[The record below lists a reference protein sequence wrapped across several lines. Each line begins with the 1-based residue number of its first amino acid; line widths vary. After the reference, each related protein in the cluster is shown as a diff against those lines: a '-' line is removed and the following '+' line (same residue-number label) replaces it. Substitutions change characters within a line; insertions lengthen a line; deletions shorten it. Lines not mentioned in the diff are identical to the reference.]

1 MDRVDSFRV
10 SEVELLKWEKGC
22 EALKSAAQTLSE
34 GPIGPSPGPSKS
46 IDIQNELTSNN
57 MDTYA
62 QSYIQS
68 FSSNVSH
75 CVMPLQS
82 LTNEEFSGTSN
93 TGQVPYFAPFT
104 ASVQEYSSLQYT
116 HASQSWAGSYQ
127 SNQPAS
133 LCNNNG
139 KASFGWSARRGMD
152 QSSDSRGDFSAVVKG
167 LTPIA
172 LPSEGLKENVHSGAL
187 PPWLDASEENERNL
201 VNGVT
206 CLKSS
211 SSASAQKG
219 KRKLN
224 PKRVGAAWAEKRRA
238 EIEREKRGEIA
249 ANICDA
255 NWLPNFGR
263 VWQSGTRRESKR
275 EFEKEKHKLNGDKN
289 HPEVASEVSFKI
301 QPYISKR
308 MRIASDKDCELND
321 YCEGKT
327 TDS

>member
-1 MDRVDSFRV
+1 M
-10 SEVELLKWEKGC
+10 
-22 EALKSAAQTLSE
+22 
-34 GPIGPSPGPSKS
+34 
-46 IDIQNELTSNN
+46 N
-57 MDTYA
+57 
-62 QSYIQS
+62 
-68 FSSNVSH
+68 
-75 CVMPLQS
+75 
-82 LTNEEFSGTSN
+82 
-93 TGQVPYFAPFT
+93 
-104 ASVQEYSSLQYT
+104 SVL
-116 HASQSWAGSYQ
+116 
-127 SNQPAS
+127 
-133 LCNNNG
+133 
-139 KASFGWSARRGMD
+139 
-152 QSSDSRGDFSAVVKG
+152 VVKG
-167 LTPIA
+167 LTPVA

-263 VWQSGTRRESKR
+263 VWQSGTRKESKR

-289 HPEVASEVSFKI
+289 HPEVASEVSFEI

-308 MRIASDKDCELND
+308 MVISTFSNKSCFLSYIFVNSFNSYKWMGATLLSAMIA
-321 YCEGKT
+321 
-327 TDS
+327 

>member
-1 MDRVDSFRV
+1 M
-10 SEVELLKWEKGC
+10 
-22 EALKSAAQTLSE
+22 
-34 GPIGPSPGPSKS
+34 
-46 IDIQNELTSNN
+46 N
-57 MDTYA
+57 
-62 QSYIQS
+62 
-68 FSSNVSH
+68 
-75 CVMPLQS
+75 
-82 LTNEEFSGTSN
+82 
-93 TGQVPYFAPFT
+93 
-104 ASVQEYSSLQYT
+104 SVL
-116 HASQSWAGSYQ
+116 
-127 SNQPAS
+127 
-133 LCNNNG
+133 
-139 KASFGWSARRGMD
+139 
-152 QSSDSRGDFSAVVKG
+152 VVKG

-308 MRIASDKDCELND
+308 MVNSTFSNNSCFLSYIFVYSFNSYKWMGASLLSAMIA
-321 YCEGKT
+321 
-327 TDS
+327 